1 MIIVV
6 GAGPAGLAVARE
18 LGRRGLACRV
28 LERHTIGHSWGQ
40 HYDGLRLHTLKQV
53 SALPG
58 LPMPAGFPDFPTAE
72 QLRDYLRD
80 YARLFQVDITEEAEV
95 RCATPSAAGWRLETS
110 AGAVEAEWLVAATG
124 IWSKPFCPQLPGHE
138 QFGGAVIHSSEYR
151 NAAPYRGRRVLVV
164 GAGNSGAEIALDLCA
179 HGVET
184 AISVRSGVAFAGL
197 PRSPAR
203 ERAVAWLFRSLPRPL
218 GGLLLR
224 RRNFAAQGLPLP
236 AGSLL
241 DAYPVVGYALPEAA
255 ARGQVAVYPAVAR
268 LLPEGAWFSDGRL
281 ADFDAIIL
289 ATGYR
294 PALDFVAH
302 ALHRDERGRPRVDRR
317 WRALGA
323 RRLSCVGFRYPATEG
338 WLQGIGRVARQ
349 AADGIA
355 ERLALAG

>member
-1 MIIVV
+1 MIVVV

-28 LERHTIGHSWGQ
+28 LERHTVGHSWGQ

-58 LPMPAGFPDFPTAE
+58 LPMPAGFPDFPTAG
-72 QLRDYLRD
+72 QLRDYLRE
-80 YARLFQVDITEEAEV
+80 YARLAQIDITEGVEV
-95 RCATPSAAGWRLETS
+95 RRATPSAAGWRLETS

-124 IWSKPFCPQLPGHE
+124 IWSKPFRPQLPGHA
-138 QFGGAVIHSSEYR
+138 QFGGAVVHSSEYR

-164 GAGNSGAEIALDLCA
+164 GAGNSGAEIALDLSA

-184 AISVRSGVAFAGL
+184 GIAVRGGVAFVPWPRRAGQQ
-197 PRSPAR
+197 
-203 ERAVAWLFRSLPRPL
+203 RAAAWLFRSLPRAL
-218 GGLLLR
+218 GRLLLR
-224 RRNFAAQGLPLP
+224 RRDFAAQGLPLP
-236 AGSLL
+236 SGPLL
-241 DAYPVVGYALPEAA
+241 DAYPVVGYELPEAA
-255 ARGQVAVYPAVAR
+255 ARGRVAVYPAVAR

-294 PALDFVAH
+294 PALDFVAQ
-302 ALHRDERGRPRVDRR
+302 ALHVNECGRPRVDRR

-349 AADGIA
+349 AAEGIA
-355 ERLALAG
+355 ERLARAG